1 MTCASPGWEDIV
13 ASLAY
18 GSNSVSV
25 HSWIWAG
32 VATYASGL

>member
-1 MTCASPGWEDIV
+1 MGQIF

-25 HSWIWAG
+25 HS
-32 VATYASGL
+32 